1 MELGLRPQRGAQA
14 LSRLTGLGSGELAAA
29 ISELATNL
37 TDSVVRDVARL
48 AERDDLLL
56 FLEKGSRRITL
67 QIALGAPR
75 ARIATTARRFE
86 KSSFATGPLVDRLA
100 ERLQGA
106 RLAALV
112 QPAGERRVSLEFGH
126 DEHGRLSLEVEL
138 FGNRGLWA
146 LLDSKG
152 RILELSRI
160 PSDSERKIE
169 PGLPWTP
176 PRGKGATSEA
186 PSRFPPP
193 ALAAIDAHF
202 TAQDLE
208 EEASRERTRVQQ
220 TLGAARKRLT
230 HKIAGLTTQM
240 QEIAKVGEVRRRA
253 DLLLAYSFGIQRGQT
268 EVLVPD
274 PDQDGATLRFE
285 LDPSKPI
292 RAQIEAIYERARRL
306 EDSSEIAKARLAETE
321 RELLDVVAL
330 EARLEAASED
340 AEFDSL
346 RTELVELGWLAKPRA
361 AAAPAKAKPDA
372 KLHKATKGESFRR
385 FQSLEGFSILCG
397 KSNAQNDKLSLR
409 VAAGNDLW
417 FHVGQGYAGSHVV
430 MRVPKGKT
438 ASLDSLLDA
447 GTIAIHF
454 SKARAATVC
463 DVDYTFAKFVRK
475 PKGFPP
481 GKVTITQNKT
491 LRVRLEKARLDR
503 LLAGTS
509 GEE

>member
-1 MELGLRPQRGAQA
+1 MVRG
-14 LSRLTGLGSGELAAA
+14 
-29 ISELATNL
+29 
-37 TDSVVRDVARL
+37 VARL

-56 FLEKGSRRITL
+56 FLESGSQRMTL
-67 QIALGAPR
+67 QVALGAQR
-75 ARIATTARRFE
+75 ARITTTARRFAR
-86 KSSFATGPLVDRLA
+86 SSFATGPLVDRLA

-106 RLAALV
+106 RLTTIV
-112 QPAGERRVSLEFGH
+112 QPAGERRVSLEFAH
-126 DEHGRLSLEVEL
+126 ADHGRLSLEVEL

-146 LLDSKG
+146 VLDSRG

-160 PSDSERKIE
+160 PSDAERKIE

-176 PRGKGATSEA
+176 PRGKGAPTDS
-186 PSRFPPP
+186 PSRFPIP

-202 TAQDLE
+202 TAHDLE
-208 EEASRERTRVQQ
+208 EEAGRERLRVHQA
-220 TLGAARKRLT
+220 LAAARKRLT

-240 QEIAKVGEVRRRA
+240 QEIAKVGEIRRRA
-253 DLLLAYSFGIQRGQT
+253 DLLLAYSFGIRRGQS
-268 EVLVPD
+268 EVVVPD
-274 PDQDGATLRFE
+274 PDADGATLRIE

-292 RAQIEAIYERARRL
+292 RDQIEAIYERARRL
-306 EDSSEIAKARLAETE
+306 EDSSEVAKARLAEAE
-321 RELLDVVAL
+321 RELQGVAAL
-330 EARLEAASED
+330 EAKLAAAQQD
-340 AEFDSL
+340 ADL
-346 RTELVELGWLAKPRA
+346 TALCAELVDLGWLEKQKTSAE
-361 AAAPAKAKPDA
+361 PAKAKPDA
-372 KLHKATKGESFRR
+372 KLPKAAKGESFRR
-385 FQSLEGFSILCG
+385 FLSIEGYQILCG

-430 MRVPKGKT
+430 LRVPKGKT
-438 ASLDSLLDA
+438 ASLESLLDA

-463 DVDYTFAKFVRK
+463 DVDYTFAKHVRK

-503 LLAGTS
+503 LLAGTT